1 MDDCSSGTPAL
12 DGQIL
17 QNGVKREEGRA
28 GLGRSPGQ
36 EGSTNNQGK
45 NAAKAWVGLRSQAPQ
60 AVLSWDFKAP
70 RGGPSSFTTPRY
82 PVMTRE
88 GSLLTS

>member
-12 DGQIL
+12 NGRVL

-45 NAAKAWVGLRSQAPQ
+45 NTAKSWVGLRSQAPQ
-60 AVLSWDFKAP
+60 ARVSWDFKVP
-70 RGGPSSFTTPRY
+70 RGGHSSLTTPN
-82 PVMTRE
+82 T
-88 GSLLTS
+88 L